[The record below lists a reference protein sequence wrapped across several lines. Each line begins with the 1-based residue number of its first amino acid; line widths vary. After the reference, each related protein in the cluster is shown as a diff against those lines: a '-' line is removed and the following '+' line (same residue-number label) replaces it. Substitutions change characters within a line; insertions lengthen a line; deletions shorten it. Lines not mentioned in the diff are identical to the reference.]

1 MVLRRTKAMT
11 KEKIL
16 NQVQTLFDNVDD
28 ILCDEAIKDLRLPSS
43 SSYEVWAKI
52 SDSLLDIID
61 KVSAD
66 ITNDSECE
74 VIEEEA
80 DSCFNVGLK

>member
-1 MVLRRTKAMT
+1 MT
-11 KEKIL
+11 KKEIL
-16 NQVQTLFDNVDD
+16 NQIEKLFDSVDD
-28 ILCDEAIKDLRLPSS
+28 ILCDEAIKDLRIPSS

-61 KVSAD
+61 KVSSD

-74 VIEEEA
+74 IIQEEA
-80 DSCFNVGLK
+80 DSWFNMGVKCLEHTPTF

>member
-1 MVLRRTKAMT
+1 MNQI
-11 KEKIL
+11 EK
-16 NQVQTLFDNVDD
+16 LFDSVDD
-28 ILCDEAIKDLRLPSS
+28 ILCDEAIKDLRIPSS

-61 KVSAD
+61 KVSSD

-74 VIEEEA
+74 IIQEEA
-80 DSCFNVGLK
+80 DSCFNMGVK